1 MATAPRLSLPCRC
14 CTRLR
19 CIVAHNGQHGR
30 GSGDDDDNVESLLL
44 LMPISLVLCP
54 RIVAMRGA
62 LIKLR
67 REEFVGG
74 IAHPCQCPLAAMMD
88 VPTMPSHEEFVV
100 GMV

>member
-1 MATAPRLSLPCRC
+1 VATAPRLSLPYRC

-30 GSGDDDDNVESLLL
+30 SSGDDDDVESLLL

-54 RIVAMRGA
+54 CIVAMRGA

-67 REEFVGG
+67 REEFVEGT
-74 IAHPCQCPLAAMMD
+74 AHPCQCALAAMMD
-88 VPTMPSHEEFVV
+88 VPTMPSHEKLIV